1 MSATDAAPP
10 EAPPVLP
17 PGGLFDLGGRVAI
30 VTGASS
36 GLGRRFGQVLN
47 AAGAHVVLA
56 ARREDRLRDLAA
68 ELNGGPGPARAIAQ
82 ACDVSDEAA
91 TQALVDRAVAEFGTV
106 DIVVNNAGVGGS
118 ARAIDETNEHVRN
131 TLEVNLVGL
140 FTLSRQ
146 AATVM
151 LANGSGSIVNIAS
164 VLGLVGSAPV
174 QQAAYCAAKGGVV
187 NLTRQLGAEWGRK
200 GVRVNAIAPGWF
212 RSEMTQEDMFEDPAA
227 MEFLVRETPMA
238 RAGEADELDGALL
251 FLASDAS
258 RFVTGVTLPVDGG
271 WTAR

>member
-1 MSATDAAPP
+1 METDVVVDPEVRPP
-10 EAPPVLP
+10 EAI
-17 PGGLFDLGGRVAI
+17 FDLSGRVAV

-36 GLGRRFGQVLN
+36 GLGRRFARVLH

-56 ARREDRLRDLAA
+56 ARRQDRLVKLAA
-68 ELNGGPGPARAIAQ
+68 ELNDLPGRARVVVQ
-82 ACDVSDEAA
+82 ACDVTDEVA
-91 TQALVDRAVAEFGTV
+91 TQALVDRTVAEFGSV
-106 DIVVNNAGVGGS
+106 DVLVNNAGLGEAV
-118 ARAIDETNEHVRN
+118 RAIDETNDHVRA

-146 AATVM
+146 AAAVM
-151 LANGSGSIVNIAS
+151 LEAGSGSIVNIAS
-164 VLGLVGSAPV
+164 MLGLVASAPV

-212 RSEMTQEDMFEDPAA
+212 HSEMTAETMFDHPAA
-227 MEFLVRETPMA
+227 MEFIVRETPMA
-238 RAGEADELDGALL
+238 RPGEADELDGALL
-251 FLASDAS
+251 FLASGAS
-258 RFVTGVTLPVDGG
+258 SFVTGVTLAVDGG

>member
-1 MSATDAAPP
+1 MSQHADAPVQAPS
-10 EAPPVLP
+10 E
-17 PGGLFDLGGRVAI
+17 LFDLTGRVAV

-36 GLGRRFGQVLN
+36 GLGHRFARVLH

-56 ARREDRLRDLAA
+56 ARRLDRLDQLAA
-68 ELNGGPGPARAIAQ
+68 ELDESPGPARAIAQ
-82 ACDVSDEAA
+82 ACDVTDETA
-91 TQALVDRAVAEFGTV
+91 TQALVDRAVAEFGSV
-106 DIVVNNAGVGGS
+106 DVLVNNAGVGE
-118 ARAIDETNEHVRN
+118 AVRAIDETNEHVRS

-146 AATVM
+146 AAAVM
-151 LANGSGSIVNIAS
+151 LEAGSGSIVNIAS
-164 VLGLVGSAPV
+164 MLGLVASAPV

-212 RSEMTQEDMFEDPAA
+212 HSEMTAETMFDDPDA
-227 MEFLVRETPMA
+227 MAFIVRETPMG
-238 RAGEADELDGALL
+238 RPGEPEELDGALL
-251 FLASDAS
+251 FLASEAS

>member
-1 MSATDAAPP
+1 MNTDVVVDPEVRPP
-10 EAPPVLP
+10 EAI
-17 PGGLFDLGGRVAI
+17 FDLSGRVAV

-36 GLGRRFGQVLN
+36 GLGCRFARVLH

-56 ARREDRLRDLAA
+56 ARRQDRLAELAA
-68 ELNGGPGPARAIAQ
+68 ELNDLPGRARVVVQ
-82 ACDVSDEAA
+82 ACDVTDEAS
-91 TQALVDRAVAEFGTV
+91 TQALVDRTVAEFGSV
-106 DIVVNNAGVGGS
+106 DVLVNNAGLGEAV
-118 ARAIDETNEHVRN
+118 RAIDETNDHVRA

-146 AATVM
+146 VAAVM
-151 LANGSGSIVNIAS
+151 LEAGSGSIVNIAS
-164 VLGLVGSAPV
+164 MLGLVASAPV

-212 RSEMTQEDMFEDPAA
+212 HSEMTAETMFDDPAA
-227 MEFLVRETPMA
+227 MEFIVRETPMA
-238 RAGEADELDGALL
+238 RPGEADELDGALL
-251 FLASDAS
+251 FLASGAS
-258 RFVTGVTLPVDGG
+258 SFVTGVTLAVDGG

>member
-1 MSATDAAPP
+1 MTDHQQPPVAPP
-10 EAPPVLP
+10 ST
-17 PGGLFDLGGRVAI
+17 LFDLSGRVAVI
-30 VTGASS
+30 TGASS
-36 GLGRRFGQVLN
+36 GLGVRFARVLH

-56 ARREDRLRDLAA
+56 ARRLDRLDGLAT
-68 ELNGGPGPARAIAQ
+68 ELNESPGPARAIAQ
-82 ACDVSDEAA
+82 ACDVTDEVA

-106 DIVVNNAGVGGS
+106 DVLVNNAGVGE
-118 ARAIDETNEHVRN
+118 AVRAIDETNDHVRA

-146 AATVM
+146 AAAVM
-151 LANGSGSIVNIAS
+151 LERGSGSIVNVAS
-164 VLGLVGSAPV
+164 VLGLVASAPV

-212 RSEMTQEDMFEDPAA
+212 LSEMTAETMFDDPAA
-227 MEFLVRETPMA
+227 MEFIVRETPMG
-238 RAGEADELDGALL
+238 RPGEPDELDGALV

-258 RFVTGVTLPVDGG
+258 RFVTGVTVPVDGG

>member
-1 MSATDAAPP
+1 MNTDVVVDPEVRPP
-10 EAPPVLP
+10 EAI
-17 PGGLFDLGGRVAI
+17 FDLSGRVAV

-36 GLGRRFGQVLN
+36 GLGRRFARVLH

-56 ARREDRLRDLAA
+56 ARRQDRLAELAA
-68 ELNGGPGPARAIAQ
+68 ELNDLPGRARVVVQ
-82 ACDVSDEAA
+82 ACDVTDEAS
-91 TQALVDRAVAEFGTV
+91 TQALVDRTVAEFGSV
-106 DIVVNNAGVGGS
+106 DVLVNNAGLGEAV
-118 ARAIDETNEHVRN
+118 RAIDETNDHVRA

-146 AATVM
+146 VAAVM
-151 LANGSGSIVNIAS
+151 LEAGSGSIVNIAS
-164 VLGLVGSAPV
+164 MLGLVASAPV

-212 RSEMTQEDMFEDPAA
+212 HSEMTAETMFDHPAA
-227 MEFLVRETPMA
+227 MEFIVRETPMA
-238 RAGEADELDGALL
+238 RPGEADELDGALL
-251 FLASDAS
+251 FLASGAS
-258 RFVTGVTLPVDGG
+258 SFVTGVTLAVDGG

>member
-1 MSATDAAPP
+1 METDVVVDPEVRPP
-10 EAPPVLP
+10 EV
-17 PGGLFDLGGRVAI
+17 LFDLSGRVAV

-36 GLGRRFGQVLN
+36 GLGCRFARVLH

-56 ARREDRLRDLAA
+56 ARRQDRLA
-68 ELNGGPGPARAIAQ
+68 ELATELNDLPGRARVVVQ
-82 ACDVSDEAA
+82 ACDVTDEVA
-91 TQALVDRAVAEFGTV
+91 TQALVDRTVAEFGSV
-106 DIVVNNAGVGGS
+106 DVLVNNAGLGEAV
-118 ARAIDETNEHVRN
+118 RAIDETNDHVRA

-146 AATVM
+146 VAAVM
-151 LANGSGSIVNIAS
+151 LEAGSGSIVNIAS
-164 VLGLVGSAPV
+164 MLGLVASAPV

-212 RSEMTQEDMFEDPAA
+212 HSEMTAETMFDDPAA
-227 MEFLVRETPMA
+227 MEFIVRETPMA
-238 RAGEADELDGALL
+238 RPGEADELDGALL
-251 FLASDAS
+251 FLASGAS
-258 RFVTGVTLPVDGG
+258 SFVTGVTLAVDGG

>member
-1 MSATDAAPP
+1 METDVVVDPEVRPP
-10 EAPPVLP
+10 EV
-17 PGGLFDLGGRVAI
+17 LFDLSGRVAV

-36 GLGRRFGQVLN
+36 GLGRRFARVLH

-56 ARREDRLRDLAA
+56 ARRQDRLA
-68 ELNGGPGPARAIAQ
+68 ELATELNDLPGRARVVVQ
-82 ACDVSDEAA
+82 ACDVTDEAS
-91 TQALVDRAVAEFGTV
+91 TQALVDRTVAEFGSV
-106 DIVVNNAGVGGS
+106 DVLVNNAGLGEAV
-118 ARAIDETNEHVRN
+118 RAIDETNDHVRA

-146 AATVM
+146 VAAVM
-151 LANGSGSIVNIAS
+151 LEAGSGSIVNIAS
-164 VLGLVGSAPV
+164 MLGLVASAPV

-212 RSEMTQEDMFEDPAA
+212 HSEMTAETMFDDPAA
-227 MEFLVRETPMA
+227 MEFIVRETPMA
-238 RAGEADELDGALL
+238 RPGEADELDGALL
-251 FLASDAS
+251 FLASGAS
-258 RFVTGVTLPVDGG
+258 SFVTGVTLAVDGG

>member
-1 MSATDAAPP
+1 MNTDVVVDPEVRPP
-10 EAPPVLP
+10 EAI
-17 PGGLFDLGGRVAI
+17 FDLSGRVAV

-36 GLGRRFGQVLN
+36 GLGRRFARVLH

-56 ARREDRLRDLAA
+56 ARRQDRLAELAA
-68 ELNGGPGPARAIAQ
+68 ELNCPAGPGGRAGLRRHRRVATLSGPFGSV
-82 ACDVSDEAA
+82 DV
-91 TQALVDRAVAEFGTV
+91 L
-106 DIVVNNAGVGGS
+106 VNNAGLGEAV
-118 ARAIDETNEHVRN
+118 RAIDETNDHVRA

-146 AATVM
+146 AAAVM
-151 LANGSGSIVNIAS
+151 LEAGSGSIVNIAS
-164 VLGLVGSAPV
+164 MLGLVASAPV

-212 RSEMTQEDMFEDPAA
+212 HSEMTAETMFDDPAA
-227 MEFLVRETPMA
+227 MEFIVRETPMA
-238 RAGEADELDGALL
+238 RPGEADELDGALL
-251 FLASDAS
+251 FLASGAS
-258 RFVTGVTLPVDGG
+258 SFVTGVTLAVDGG